1 MFLTRAE
8 YDRSVNTFSPEERLF
23 QVEYAIEA
31 IKLGSTAVG
40 LRTNVL
46 AVEKRVTSPLLEPSK
61 HVRVE
66 TQNHRFPYGEPMT
79 VESTTQAQCDF
90 ALRFGEGDEE
100 SMSRPFGVSLRI
112 AGHDENRS
120 SLYSLA
126 I

>member
-1 MFLTRAE
+1 MNGFG
-8 YDRSVNTFSPEERLF
+8 FWW
-23 QVEYAIEA
+23 Q
-31 IKLGSTAVG
+31 LGSTAVG

-46 AVEKRVTSPLLEPSK
+46 AVEKRVTSPLLVCSLKLPFSFEVLIGIVI
-61 HVRVE
+61 H
-66 TQNHRFPYGEPMT
+66 QNHRFPYGEPMT

-120 SLYSLA
+120 SL
-126 I
+126 